1 MIITSRDTSEIVTR
15 SLPKKG
21 SEIMEFEEV
30 SARAVIR
37 WNTRL
42 GAILGAICSDIVK
55 VPINPSWRVSRK
67 ELLRRSVIRMI
78 RNLSLKFSECECDNH
93 GDVVRIEKEMNGN
106 GDVTVRE
113 LELSEFEKNLMR
125 TFTKDSIFWIQAEM
139 GKTRIKLFGDSLKQ
153 FTERSDFL

>member
-42 GAILGAICSDIVK
+42 GTILGAICSDIVK
-55 VPINPSWRVSRK
+55 VPINPSYRVSRK

-78 RNLSLKFSECECDNH
+78 RNLSLKFSECECDNR
-93 GDVVRIEKEMNGN
+93 GDVIRIEKETNGN

-113 LELSEFEKNLMR
+113 LSEFEKNLLR
-125 TFTKDSIFWIQAEM
+125 TFKKDSIFWIQAEM

>member
-1 MIITSRDTSEIVTR
+1 
-15 SLPKKG
+15 
-21 SEIMEFEEV
+21 MEFEEV

-42 GAILGAICSDIVK
+42 GTILGAICSDIVK

-78 RNLSLKFSECECDNH
+78 RNLSLKFSECECDNR
-93 GDVVRIEKEMNGN
+93 GDVVRVEMEKNWN
-106 GDVTVRE
+106 GDVMVRE

>member
-1 MIITSRDTSEIVTR
+1 MIITSRKTNGLVTR
-15 SLPKKG
+15 LLPNKG

-37 WNTRL
+37 WDTRL
-42 GAILGAICSDIVK
+42 GIILGAICSDIVK

-67 ELLRRSVIRMI
+67 ELLKRSVIRMI
-78 RNLSLKFSECECDNH
+78 RNLSLKFSECECDNR
-93 GDVVRIEKEMNGN
+93 GDVVRVEMETNGN
-106 GDVTVRE
+106 GDVMVRE

-153 FTERSDFL
+153 FTQRSDFL

>member
-1 MIITSRDTSEIVTR
+1 MIITSRETSEIVTR

-42 GAILGAICSDIVK
+42 GTILGAICSDIVK

-78 RNLSLKFSECECDNH
+78 RNLSLKFSECECDNR
-93 GDVVRIEKEMNGN
+93 GDVVRVEMETNGN

-139 GKTRIKLFGDSLKQ
+139 DKTRIKLFGDSLKQ

>member
-1 MIITSRDTSEIVTR
+1 
-15 SLPKKG
+15 
-21 SEIMEFEEV
+21 MEFEEV

-42 GAILGAICSDIVK
+42 GIILGAICSDIVK

-78 RNLSLKFSECECDNH
+78 RNLSLKFSECECDNR
-93 GDVVRIEKEMNGN
+93 GDVVRIEMETNGN
-106 GDVTVRE
+106 GDVMVRE

-139 GKTRIKLFGDSLKQ
+139 DKTRIKLFGDSLKQ

>member
-1 MIITSRDTSEIVTR
+1 MIITSRKTNGLVTR
-15 SLPKKG
+15 LLPNKG

-42 GAILGAICSDIVK
+42 GIILGAICSDIVK

-67 ELLRRSVIRMI
+67 ELLKRSVIRMI
-78 RNLSLKFSECECDNH
+78 RNLSLKFSECECDNR
-93 GDVVRIEKEMNGN
+93 GDVVRVEMETNGN
-106 GDVTVRE
+106 GDVMVRE

-153 FTERSDFL
+153 FTQRSDFL

>member
-1 MIITSRDTSEIVTR
+1 
-15 SLPKKG
+15 
-21 SEIMEFEEV
+21 MEFEDV

-37 WNTRL
+37 WNTRI
-42 GAILGAICSDIVK
+42 GIILGAICSDIVK
-55 VPINPSWRVSRK
+55 VPVNPSWHVSRK

-78 RNLSLKFSECECDNH
+78 RSLSLRFSECEYDNR
-93 GDVVRIEKEMNGN
+93 GDVIPIEVETNGN
-106 GDVTVRE
+106 GDVMVRE
-113 LELSEFEKNLMR
+113 LELSECEKNLMR

>member
-1 MIITSRDTSEIVTR
+1 
-15 SLPKKG
+15 
-21 SEIMEFEEV
+21 MEFEEV

-42 GAILGAICSDIVK
+42 GIILGAICSDIVE

-78 RNLSLKFSECECDNH
+78 RNLSLKSSEFECDNR
-93 GDVVRIEKEMNGN
+93 GDVVRVKMEMNGN
-106 GDVTVRE
+106 GDVMARE

-153 FTERSDFL
+153 FTKRSDLL

>member
-1 MIITSRDTSEIVTR
+1 
-15 SLPKKG
+15 
-21 SEIMEFEEV
+21 MEFEEV

-37 WNTRL
+37 WSTRL
-42 GAILGAICSDIVK
+42 GIILGAICSDIVK
-55 VPINPSWRVSRK
+55 VPVNPSWRVSRK

-78 RNLSLKFSECECDNH
+78 RSLSLKFSECDKR
-93 GDVVRIEKEMNGN
+93 GDVIPIELETNENG
-106 GDVTVRE
+106 GDMIRE

-153 FTERSDFL
+153 FTKRSDFL

>member
-1 MIITSRDTSEIVTR
+1 
-15 SLPKKG
+15 
-21 SEIMEFEEV
+21 MEFEEV

-42 GAILGAICSDIVK
+42 GIILGAICSDIVK

-78 RNLSLKFSECECDNH
+78 RNLSLKSSEFECDNR
-93 GDVVRIEKEMNGN
+93 GDVVRVKMEMNGN
-106 GDVTVRE
+106 GDVMARE

-153 FTERSDFL
+153 FTKRSDLL

>member
-1 MIITSRDTSEIVTR
+1 MIITSREKSELVTR
-15 SLPKKG
+15 SLTKKG

-37 WNTRL
+37 WSTRL
-42 GAILGAICSDIVK
+42 GIILGAICSDIVK
-55 VPINPSWRVSRK
+55 VPVNPSWRVSRK

-78 RNLSLKFSECECDNH
+78 RSLSLKFSECDKR
-93 GDVVRIEKEMNGN
+93 GDVIPIELETNENG
-106 GDVTVRE
+106 GDMIRE

-153 FTERSDFL
+153 FTKRSDFL

>member
-1 MIITSRDTSEIVTR
+1 
-15 SLPKKG
+15 
-21 SEIMEFEEV
+21 
-30 SARAVIR
+30 
-37 WNTRL
+37 
-42 GAILGAICSDIVK
+42 
-55 VPINPSWRVSRK
+55 
-67 ELLRRSVIRMI
+67 MI
-78 RNLSLKFSECECDNH
+78 RNLSMKFSECECDNRV
-93 GDVVRIEKEMNGN
+93 DVVRIEKETNGN

>member
-1 MIITSRDTSEIVTR
+1 MIITSRKTNGLVTR
-15 SLPKKG
+15 LSPNKG

-37 WNTRL
+37 WNTRI
-42 GAILGAICSDIVK
+42 GIILGAICSDIVK

-67 ELLRRSVIRMI
+67 ELLKRSVIRMI
-78 RNLSLKFSECECDNH
+78 RNLSLKFSECECDNR
-93 GDVVRIEKEMNGN
+93 GDVVRVEMETNVN
-106 GDVTVRE
+106 GDVMVRE

-153 FTERSDFL
+153 FTQRSDFL